1 MRNRLID
8 EKPII
13 RKASLELLGTI
24 LSEENSIIWII
35 IDSFQI
41 ALSEADVL
49 SITNCIKDNSMSVRK
64 MALNITEKLLST
76 DPLNSLYQ
84 DLYIQVYIYN

>member
-24 LSEENSIIWII
+24 LSEENSII
-35 IDSFQI
+35 
-41 ALSEADVL
+41 
-49 SITNCIKDNSMSVRK
+49 
-64 MALNITEKLLST
+64 
-76 DPLNSLYQ
+76 
-84 DLYIQVYIYN
+84 

>member
-76 DPLNSLYQ
+76 EPLNSLYQ
-84 DLYIQVYIYN
+84 DLYIQV

>member
-84 DLYIQVYIYN
+84 DLYIQV